1 MSAPLLERVRANSLT
16 LGDRPA
22 LIAGAHTILWRDLWP
37 MAQGL
42 AARLRAAGE
51 GPVALS
57 GSPDRVWLP
66 AAFLACLIAG
76 RPYLPLDPSLP
87 LRRQRELAA
96 GLGADVYK
104 RQGLWPATFPAAGR
118 RRRSAWPT
126 SCAPRRKC
134 CRSGGAVRCG

>member
-1 MSAPLLERVRANSLT
+1 MRANSLT

-22 LIAGAHTILWRDLWP
+22 LIAGTDTILWQDLWP
-37 MAQGL
+37 MAQSL
-42 AARLRAAGE
+42 AACLREAGE

-76 RPYLPLDPSLP
+76 RPYLPLDPGLP

-96 GLGADVYK
+96 GLGASGW
-104 RQGLWPATFPAAGR
+104 RRGRPWRAFPPA
-118 RRRSAWPT
+118 
-126 SCAPRRKC
+126 
-134 CRSGGAVRCG
+134 